1 MTAERQGVTDAEARE
16 MWVDVVGVR
25 DRYLRRAREADV
37 GPREA
42 RRMRGI
48 AGHLTRQI
56 RWAREK
62 EVVAATVR

>member
-1 MTAERQGVTDAEARE
+1 MTAERPGVTDAEARE
-16 MWVDVVGVR
+16 MWADVVGVR
-25 DRYLRRAREADV
+25 DRYLRRARQADV
-37 GPREA
+37 DPREA

-62 EVVAATVR
+62 GVIAATVR